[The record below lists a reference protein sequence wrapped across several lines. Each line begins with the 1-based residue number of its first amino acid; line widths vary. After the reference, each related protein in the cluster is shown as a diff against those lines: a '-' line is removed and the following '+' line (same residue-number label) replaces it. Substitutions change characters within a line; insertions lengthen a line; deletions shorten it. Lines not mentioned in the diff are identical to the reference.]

1 MSKDRLVPVPMHVA
15 ASLLAALASLPP
27 RREARLVLKRLDYER
42 APTNDRQNDYDV
54 LFGGEVVGRV
64 WRHEYRLH
72 PWEGWLWHWRFR
84 RAKGGPHTDGHAE
97 TLDEALGAFRK
108 AWDSAAK
115 SGVA

>member
-42 APTNDRQNDYDV
+42 APTNDRGNDYDV
-54 LFGGEVVGRV
+54 LFGGQVVGRV

-84 RAKGGPHTDGHAE
+84 RTRGSPHTEGHGQ
-97 TLDEALGAFRK
+97 TLDEALAAFRE
-108 AWDSAAK
+108 AWDSSAETAA
-115 SGVA
+115 G